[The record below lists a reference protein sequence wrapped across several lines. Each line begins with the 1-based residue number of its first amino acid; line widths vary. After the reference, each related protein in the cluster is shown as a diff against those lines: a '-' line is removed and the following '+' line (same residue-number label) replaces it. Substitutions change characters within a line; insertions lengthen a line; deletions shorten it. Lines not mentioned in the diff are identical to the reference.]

1 MITTAIPKLVYL
13 FVAVCTSPAG
23 DDCQVYA
30 VDSFDPG
37 PAQMADCREA
47 LGASVAD
54 LQAHG
59 VRNVRFAC
67 KTTEQ
72 LQSEGI

>member
-1 MITTAIPKLVYL
+1 MLATVPKLVYL

-37 PAQMADCREA
+37 PAQMRDCRDA
-47 LGASVAD
+47 LGASVDELAR
-54 LQAHG
+54 HG

-67 KTTEQ
+67 KTADQLKTE
-72 LQSEGI
+72 GM

>member
-1 MITTAIPKLVYL
+1 MITATLPKLVYL
-13 FVAVCTSPAG
+13 FVAVCTSPTG
-23 DDCQVYA
+23 NDCQVYA

-37 PAQMADCREA
+37 PAQMSDCRDA

-59 VRNVRFAC
+59 VRNVRFTC
-67 KTTEQ
+67 KTADQ
-72 LQSEGI
+72 LKAEGI